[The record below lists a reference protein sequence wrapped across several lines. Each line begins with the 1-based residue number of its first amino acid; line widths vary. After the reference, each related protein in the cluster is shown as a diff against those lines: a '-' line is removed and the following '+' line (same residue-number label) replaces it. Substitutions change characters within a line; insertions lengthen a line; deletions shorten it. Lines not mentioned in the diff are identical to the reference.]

1 MQRLILVGGGHAH
14 VVALSVM
21 AGRVP
26 RGLEIVLVNPSSHH
40 LYSGMLPGFLVGN
53 YTASQCRI
61 DLQALLQAAGAE
73 LVRASVTAIDADA
86 RCVRLDNGCTL
97 PYDWLSL
104 DMGSETP
111 QAGLEPLGPRVFS
124 VKPVAAF
131 FDLWPTALAQAQQ
144 ATSFSLSVVGAGAA
158 GVEIAFAA
166 AHSLRRVCPN
176 VRVQLLSSESGLLP
190 GHAPS
195 AQDRIAILLKT
206 HNIDLLTFS
215 RDAAALRADFVL
227 LATGAKAPALL
238 RESKLGLDEAGYV
251 LVDSTHRSRSHDNVF
266 AAGDVCSRD
275 DVPMARSGVH
285 AVRSGAVL
293 GANLIAVANGA
304 PCKTYQPKAA
314 SLYLLAY
321 APRRAMA
328 SWGRLSV
335 SGWLMWQLKDWIDR
349 RFVEGHSRFV
359 MRRAQ
364 TNGWLTR

>member
-14 VVALSVM
+14 AVALSVM
-21 AGRVP
+21 AGSVP

-53 YTASQCRI
+53 YTSAQCRI

-73 LVRASVTAIDADA
+73 LVRARVTAIDADA
-86 RCVRLDNGCTL
+86 RCVRLDNGRTL

-124 VKPVAAF
+124 VKPVSAF

-190 GHAPS
+190 GHALS
-195 AQDRIAILLKT
+195 VQNHIATLLKT

-215 RDAAALRADFVL
+215 RDAAALHADVVV

-251 LVDSTHRSRSHDNVF
+251 LVDSTHRSRTHDNVF

-275 DVPMARSGVH
+275 DVTMARSGVH

-293 GANLIAVANGA
+293 GANLIAVAKGA
-304 PCKTYQPKAA
+304 LCKTYQPRAA

-359 MRRAQ
+359 VRRAQ